1 MKFKALIIIGMIFGF
16 ILNVNAQDPPSG
28 YTNNYRLRMW
38 DEGAYPSADSIN
50 RNLVDIDST
59 MKKRDM
65 RIDSMKT
72 ALTWMLNFPSGTWK
86 RYDSNEFDNDTLK
99 VKSGIF
105 PKLGT
110 ANIFTGLNT
119 FSGGE
124 VKFSQDFGTSL
135 NFYYDNDLGGV
146 FFKKNGSTSLME
158 FDENDG
164 MYWQMLYPLDVTG
177 DINISGSYKINGVPI
192 SSGGGDVFLSLPNH
206 FTTSNTFDDSIIAQ
220 TGQIENVTITD
231 ILKVNGDVIT
241 DLNFLKGDTT
251 WIHTIDNN
259 VLSFGANN
267 DTALNVNTDNSVRFY
282 ESIDVDNSVNTLD
295 LNMTGQLTNMGGNT
309 TLSTLET
316 YGAVNL
322 NDVVNIA
329 EKTTINA
336 DLEINGFSKIGQD
349 ATYVATKLVR
359 GYISSAGAFVTM
371 AHGLAD
377 YKKITG
383 LQFTLLRDT
392 TGTTDR
398 ILSLG
403 YNASTPLSVGFVLSA
418 DTTNI
423 RYYVSNTSTAL
434 IGDSVRV
441 RITYE
446 K

>member
-220 TGQIENVTITD
+220 TGQIENVTTD
-231 ILKVNGDVIT
+231 I
-241 DLNFLKGDTT
+241 
-251 WIHTIDNN
+251 
-259 VLSFGANN
+259 
-267 DTALNVNTDNSVRFY
+267 
-282 ESIDVDNSVNTLD
+282 VNTLD

>member
-241 DLNFLKGDTT
+241 DLNFSKGDTT
-251 WIHTIDNN
+251 WIKTIDNN